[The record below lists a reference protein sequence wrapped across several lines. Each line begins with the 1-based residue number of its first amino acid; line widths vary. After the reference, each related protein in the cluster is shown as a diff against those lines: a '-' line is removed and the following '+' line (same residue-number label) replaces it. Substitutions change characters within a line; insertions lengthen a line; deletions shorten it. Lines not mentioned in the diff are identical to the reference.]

1 MNDPKRTTFEELV
14 RDIILLDDIMLSIKS
29 DGAIAEV
36 KLEKDIPFRVREQ
49 WATIGD
55 EKGPW
60 HVHVNIQET
69 KEAKF
74 IIESSEDGRKRYSIR
89 FFNSE
94 NRLIL
99 RVNFMKM
106 YTAENEVI
114 KESLTRYENLFSKYG
129 EKETIELH
137 L

>member
-1 MNDPKRTTFEELV
+1 MNGPTRTTFEELV

-60 HVHVNIQET
+60 HVHVNIQEA

-94 NRLIL
+94 HRLIL

-129 EKETIELH
+129 KKEIIELH

>member
-1 MNDPKRTTFEELV
+1 MNEPRRTTFEELV
-14 RDIILLDDIMLSIKS
+14 KDVILLNNVMLSIRS

-36 KLEKDIPFRVREQ
+36 KLEKNTPFRIKEQ

-55 EKGPW
+55 EKGVW
-60 HVHVNIQET
+60 HVHVNIQEA

-74 IIESSEDGRKRYSIR
+74 IIETSEDGRRRYSIR
-89 FFNSE
+89 FFNSA
-94 NRLIL
+94 NKLIL

-129 EKETIELH
+129 KNETIVLQS
-137 L
+137 